1 MDHSTVRTR
10 TRTRLS
16 RATAVLPTSVLVVL
30 AAPALGCL
38 QRPAPTPST
47 APSGVTVTVA
57 LLDTPAGRAFAE
69 QAPVPLRWRD
79 LLGQAKAVHLST
91 PLPVADDERVLDP
104 VVGGVYYWPPSG
116 DVAVFY
122 EDLGQTVP
130 PPGLVPLGTVT
141 EGLDAVAGAGRSTA
155 VTVHA
160 VRAGGAAAGM
170 PTPRAGLGRA

>member
-1 MDHSTVRTR
+1 MDHSSVRTR

-16 RATAVLPTSVLVVL
+16 QAAAVLPTTLLVVL

-38 QRPAPTPST
+38 QRPAPATPT
-47 APSGVTVTVA
+47 APSAGTVTVA
-57 LLDTPAGRAFAE
+57 LLDTPAARTFAE
-69 QAPVPLRWRD
+69 RAPVPLRWRD

-91 PLPVADDERVLDP
+91 PLPVADGGRVLDP
-104 VVGGVYYWPPSG
+104 EVGGVYYWPPSG

-130 PPGLVPLGTVT
+130 PPGLVPLGAVT
-141 EGLDAVAGAGRSTA
+141 EGLDAVAGAGRRAT

-160 VRAGGAAAGM
+160 V
-170 PTPRAGLGRA
+170 